1 MIVSWNWLKEYVLL
15 DMPIAEL
22 ERRLMMAGLNHESTA
37 EVGGDLAIDLEVT
50 SNRADCLGH
59 LGVAREV
66 AVLWDRPL
74 NLPAANPRQGRTP
87 VTELT
92 KVTLSEPDLC
102 HRYTARVIE
111 GVKVGPSPAWIER
124 RLATLGIA
132 AINNIVDITNY
143 VLMECGQPLHAFDLE
158 KLEGREIIVRDA
170 EPGEEFLAINHK
182 SYTLQ
187 SGMCVIADARRPVGL
202 GGVMGGADSE
212 VSAST
217 TEVLIEAADF
227 SPSSIR
233 GTARALNLHSDS
245 SYRFER
251 GVDPEGVDWA
261 SRRACELILELA
273 GGELAAG
280 MIDVGSPPSPRRPIV
295 LRLRQLK
302 RILGI
307 EIDPQRVRTILS
319 ALGNTERRAD
329 AETIEV
335 TPPSWRRDL
344 TRETDLVE
352 EVGRI
357 HGYEAIPE
365 DVQVPMAASA
375 RTDSDRLL
383 AKVRHA
389 MTAAGFSEALTL
401 STVEAAWSE
410 SFSPWTDAPPL
421 VAPTP
426 VLSRADQLRRSLI
439 PSLLG
444 ARRTNE
450 TLANVEIELFE
461 IAKVYLPRPA
471 ALPLE
476 ELMLGLTSGGTYETV
491 KGVLETLLADLKAA
505 SELEARPTAQPLFSA
520 RSAELRLDG
529 EAIGFLGEVSPE
541 GLKRF
546 ELRGKTT
553 VAEIKIAALLK
564 AARLVPQY
572 KPLPALPATTRDV
585 NLVMDDAVRWSK
597 VAATVRRE
605 GGRFLE
611 GLDYVETY
619 RSEQLGPGK
628 KSLLLTLT
636 FRKPEETLTGEEA
649 DQLRDRIVAAC
660 SQQFGAELR
669 A

>member
-15 DMPIAEL
+15 DMPVAEL

-37 EVGGDLAIDLEVT
+37 EVGGDMAIDLEVT

-92 KVTLSEPDLC
+92 KVTLSEPELC
-102 HRYTARVIE
+102 HRYTARVVQ
-111 GVKVGPSPAWIER
+111 GVKVGPSPGWMER

-182 SYTLQ
+182 TYTLQ

-212 VSAST
+212 VATST
-217 TEVLIEAADF
+217 KQVLIEAADF
-227 SPSSIR
+227 SPASIR
-233 GTARALNLHSDS
+233 GTARALSLHSDS

-261 SRRACELILELA
+261 SRRACELILEIA

-295 LRLRQLK
+295 LRLSQLK

-307 EIDPQRVRTILS
+307 EIDPLRVRSILT

-335 TPPSWRRDL
+335 VPPSWRRDL
-344 TRETDLVE
+344 TREIDLVE

-383 AKVRHA
+383 TKVRHA

-410 SFSPWTDAPPL
+410 AFSPWTEAPPL

-426 VLSRADQLRRSLI
+426 VLRRADQLRRSLI

-450 TLANVEIELFE
+450 TLANAEIELFE

-491 KGVLETLLADLKAA
+491 KGVLETLLADLKVA

-520 RSAELRLDG
+520 RSAELRVDG
-529 EAIGFLGEVSPE
+529 EVIGFLGEVSAD

-572 KPLPALPATTRDV
+572 TALPALPSTTRDV
-585 NLVMDDAVRWSK
+585 NLVMDDSVHWST
-597 VAATVRRE
+597 VAATVRE
-605 GGRFLE
+605 QGGRFLE
-611 GLDYVETY
+611 GLEYVETY